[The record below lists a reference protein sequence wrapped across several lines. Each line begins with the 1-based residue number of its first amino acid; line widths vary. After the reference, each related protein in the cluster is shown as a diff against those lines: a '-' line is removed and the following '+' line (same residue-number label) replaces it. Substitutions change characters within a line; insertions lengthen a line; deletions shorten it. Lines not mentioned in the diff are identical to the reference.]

1 MPLYDVE
8 YVCPLSLSQQEELA
22 QAFTQLHSQRFQTP
36 RVFINVR
43 FTDASSQV
51 VFRGGKR
58 RHYNRVIL
66 RSRTSNDRS
75 NELYIEHCRAIVAAW
90 ERIVGTGNEVGLR
103 TVWVMGALTTALE
116 AGIARPKTG
125 EEKEWLR
132 VNWPQFKALAEA
144 GDEDFIDLMKE
155 EELLA

>member
-51 VFRGGKR
+51 VFRG
-58 RHYNRVIL
+58 
-66 RSRTSNDRS
+66 
-75 NELYIEHCRAIVAAW
+75 LYIEHCRAIVAAW